1 MPMESPS
8 LFKSYISIS
17 SKQYKGGK
25 AKPQNN
31 NGKTIYKL
39 SSNENLLGSSPLAL
53 QAIRDNIHRLN
64 EYPEQKGESLQLALA
79 DYYKEELMPAQF
91 ITANSGVGII
101 ELIIGAFLEEGL
113 ECIVSNPAFS
123 PYSRFAVKVG
133 AKVVDVPLVGD
144 TLTLD
149 LEGILN
155 AINEKTRIVW
165 VCSPNNPS
173 GTYIP
178 KKQIDALI
186 EHLPKHVVLV
196 YDEVY
201 RHFAN
206 AEDYTIGLPYVLNDN
221 NVIAI
226 NSFSKAY
233 GLAGIRVGYAYSTP
247 EIASYV
253 NHFRRP
259 FFINTLS
266 LEASKAALKD
276 VAFIAKTKRNINEG
290 KAYLYRELDRLGV
303 KYWYSQTNFIMIKPN
318 MDAKEFEAK
327 IFSEG
332 VMVRP
337 VAGFGA
343 PDCVRVTVGTPEAN
357 EAFIN
362 GLQIVLGL

>member
-1 MPMESPS
+1 MESPS
-8 LFKSYISIS
+8 LFKSYISQT
-17 SKQYKGGK
+17 SKGYKGGK
-25 AKPQNN
+25 SKPKTK
-31 NGKTIYKL
+31 NGKPIYKL

-53 QAIRDNIHRLN
+53 EAIQKHIHSLH
-64 EYPEQKGESLQLALA
+64 EYPEQKGESLQVALA
-79 DYYKEELMPAQF
+79 EYYKGELSPAQF

-101 ELIIGAFLEEGL
+101 DLLISAFLEEGL
-113 ECIVSNPAFS
+113 ECIISNPAFS

-133 AKVVDVPLVGD
+133 AKAIDVPLIGD
-144 TLTLD
+144 NLILD
-149 LEGILN
+149 VNGILN
-155 AINEKTRIVW
+155 AITDNTRIIW

-178 KKQIDALI
+178 KPQIDELVNK
-186 EHLPKHVVLV
+186 LPDHVVLV

-201 RHFAN
+201 RHFAS
-206 AEDYTIGLPYVLNDN
+206 AEDYTIGLPYVSTGKQ
-221 NVIAI
+221 VIAI

-266 LEASKAALKD
+266 LEASKAALLDKD
-276 VAFIAKTKRNINEG
+276 FIAKTKQNTKEG
-290 KAYLYRELDRLGV
+290 KAYLYNEFDRLGTQ
-303 KYWYSQTNFIMIKPN
+303 YWKSQTNFIMIKPEI
-318 MDAKEFEAK
+318 DAKDFEAK
-327 IFSEG
+327 MFAEG

-343 PDCVRVTVGTPEAN
+343 PGCVRVTIGTPEAN
-357 EAFIN
+357 AAFVK
-362 GLQIVLGL
+362 GLGRIV

>member
-1 MPMESPS
+1 MESPS
-8 LFKSYISIS
+8 LFKSYISQS
-17 SKQYKGGK
+17 NKQYKGGK
-25 AKPQNN
+25 SKPKNLE
-31 NGKTIYKL
+31 GKTIYKL
-39 SSNENLLGSSPLAL
+39 SSNENLLGSSPLAVE
-53 QAIRDNIHRLN
+53 AIQKHIHSLH
-64 EYPEQKGESLQLALA
+64 EYPEQKGESLQHALA
-79 DYYKEELMPAQF
+79 DYYKEELSPSQF

-101 ELIIGAFLEEGL
+101 DLIINAFLGEGL
-113 ECIVSNPAFS
+113 ECIISNPAFS
-123 PYSRFAVKVG
+123 PYSRFALKVG
-133 AKVVDVPLVGD
+133 AKVIDVPLVGD
-144 TLTLD
+144 NLILD
-149 LEGILN
+149 IEGITN
-155 AINEKTRIVW
+155 AITDKTRIVW

-178 KKQIDALI
+178 KGQIDELVDK
-186 EHLPKHVVLV
+186 LPDHVLLV

-201 RHFAN
+201 RHFAS
-206 AEDYTIGLPYVLNDN
+206 AEDYTIGLPYVSRGKQ
-221 NVIAI
+221 VIAI

-276 VAFIAKTKRNINEG
+276 KEFIAKTKQNTKEG
-290 KAYLYRELDRLGV
+290 KAFLYSKLDQLAI
-303 KYWYSQTNFIMIKPN
+303 KYWKSQTNFVMIKPD

-327 IFSEG
+327 MFLES

-343 PDCVRVTVGTPEAN
+343 PGCVRVTIGTPEAN
-357 EAFIN
+357 EAFVR
-362 GLQIVLGL
+362 GLERIV